1 MAITIYIYIYICV
14 CVCVC
19 VYVTNSQ
26 TPQPIIFTT
35 FWQQMQPTKLLQQQ
49 WQGRTALVTG
59 ATAGIGRQVCE
70 QLVGCGIPVVGIGR
84 RKEKLDELS
93 SHFQQTYPQGHF
105 LGIPADI
112 RSEQAIQQAMQQI
125 NQWNGNKGVDILVNS
140 AGVGYASQLIDG
152 DTECWREMWETNV
165 LALSIL
171 TREVIQDMKR
181 RSVDDGIII
190 HVSSMAAHR
199 PIALSF
205 YSATKAAVKMLG
217 DCLRQELR
225 QSNSNIRVAMVSP
238 GHVETEFYI
247 HVGGEAFANNLYRS
261 IKCLQPKD
269 VADSILYILSC
280 PSGVDIHDIWMRPR
294 DMKF

>member
-1 MAITIYIYIYICV
+1 ME
-14 CVCVC
+14 
-19 VYVTNSQ
+19 
-26 TPQPIIFTT
+26 
-35 FWQQMQPTKLLQQQ
+35 Q
-49 WQGRTALVTG
+49 WKGRTALVTG

-70 QLVGCGIPVVGIGR
+70 QLVEYGIPVVGIGR
-84 RKEKLDELS
+84 RKEKLDQLASSLRERSPHKSEL
-93 SHFQQTYPQGHF
+93 F
-105 LGIPADI
+105 LGIVADI
-112 RSEQAIQQAMQQI
+112 RSEKAIQQAMKQI
-125 NQWNGNKGVDILVNS
+125 NEWNGNKGVDILVNS
-140 AGVGYASQLIDG
+140 AGVGYSAKLTDG
-152 DTECWREMWETNV
+152 DTESWKEMWETNV

-171 TREVIQDMKR
+171 TREVIQDMKK
-181 RSVDDGIII
+181 RSVDDGIIV

-247 HVGGEAFANNLYRS
+247 HVGGEEFANNLYRS
-261 IKCLQPKD
+261 MKCLEPKD
-269 VADSILYILSC
+269 VADSIVYILSC
-280 PSGVDIHDIWMRPR
+280 PSSVDIHDIWMRPR